1 MNSKIQTI
9 VTNRKATYSKSLNT
23 FSAWST
29 KKSSANG
36 ASDKYIRNM
45 LSQMLKELRLPSTKV
60 NSIINSLFMRD
71 FGADKLVNNVWKNP
85 GVFDIISKD
94 PVIRQ
99 KTIENYL
106 NALKV
111 SGLHM
116 TGYDAVQLAGL
127 CVFTQ
132 FILGGGRTEL
142 EGFGVSSNL
151 IEKRKKIIKGRKLS
165 EKKNNNVTIVP
176 SIITAFE
183 PDEEKTE
190 EKLEQ
195 IDVPDSWEDL

>member
-9 VTNRKATYSKSLNT
+9 ATKRKATYSKLLTT

-36 ASDKYIRNM
+36 ATDKYIRNM

-60 NSIINSLFMRD
+60 NSIVNSLFKRD
-71 FGADKLVNNVWKNP
+71 FGADKLVNNVWKKS
-85 GVFDIISKD
+85 GVFDIVSKD

-99 KTIENYL
+99 NTIENYL
-106 NALKV
+106 NALKE

-116 TGYDAVQLAGL
+116 TGYNEVQLAGL

-132 FILGGGRTEL
+132 FIMAGGRTEL
-142 EGFGVSSNL
+142 EGFGVSSDL
-151 IEKRKKIIKGRKLS
+151 I
-165 EKKNNNVTIVP
+165 
-176 SIITAFE
+176 
-183 PDEEKTE
+183 
-190 EKLEQ
+190 
-195 IDVPDSWEDL
+195 